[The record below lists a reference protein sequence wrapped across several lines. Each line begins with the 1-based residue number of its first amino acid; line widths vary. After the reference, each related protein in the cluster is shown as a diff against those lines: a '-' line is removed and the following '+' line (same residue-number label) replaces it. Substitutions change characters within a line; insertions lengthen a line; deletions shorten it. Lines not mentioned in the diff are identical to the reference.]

1 MLSLLLRCFIILGT
15 TTIVKIIFLGTLF
28 LKFTTEVENLLFFLA
43 RSPKFF
49 YILHKTDK
57 FHLEIM
63 KNIVSSSAYPFS
75 MFYFI

>member
-43 RSPKFF
+43 RSPKIF

>member
-28 LKFTTEVENLLFFLA
+28 LQFTSEIEKFFFA
-43 RSPKFF
+43 RSPESL
-49 YILHKTDK
+49 YILHITDK

-63 KNIVSSSAYPFS
+63 ENIVSSPSTYLFS

>member
-15 TTIVKIIFLGTLF
+15 ATIVKIIFLGTLF
-28 LKFTTEVENLLFFLA
+28 LQFTSEVENLFFFA
-43 RSPKFF
+43 RSPKSL
-49 YILHKTDK
+49 YILHITDK

-63 KNIVSSSAYPFS
+63 ENIVSSPSTYLFS